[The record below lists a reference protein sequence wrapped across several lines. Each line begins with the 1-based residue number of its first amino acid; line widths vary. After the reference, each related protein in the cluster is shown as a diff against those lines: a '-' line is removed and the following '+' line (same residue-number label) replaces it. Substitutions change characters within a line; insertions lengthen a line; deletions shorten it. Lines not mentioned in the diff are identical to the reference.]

1 MAVRNPVPV
10 AGPRADS
17 QPCVARPIDK
27 AAVTALILTFNEE
40 SNIART
46 LAGLAWVDRILVVDS
61 GSTDATLALLQA
73 TPGVEILGRRF
84 DNFESQRNFGLARIS
99 TPWVLSLDADYGIST
114 RLAGVMRHAIASAPD
129 WVSGFTLPFRY
140 CIQGQPLRGTLL
152 PPRTVLF
159 RQAQACYVADGHA
172 EALQLPGEVWPLKEP
187 ILHDD
192 RKPLTRWL
200 KAQPRYLM
208 AERQKLLSTP
218 SHQLS
223 LADRLRKHSP
233 LAPLVVGLY
242 CLLIKGN
249 LWDGPPGLFYTAQ
262 RIYAE
267 LLLLLFLLEGRT
279 TPSHSTPSH
288 TTQVRP

>member
-1 MAVRNPVPV
+1 MLLRDSTQLARVGNGAPVEAAHGAINPNEQ
-10 AGPRADS
+10 R
-17 QPCVARPIDK
+17 
-27 AAVTALILTFNEE
+27 AVTALILTFNEE
-40 SNIART
+40 INIART
-46 LAGLAWVDRILVVDS
+46 LAGLDWVDQILVVDS
-61 GSTDATLALLQA
+61 GSTDATLAILQG
-73 TPGVEILGRRF
+73 TPGVEVIGRRF
-84 DNFESQRNFGLARIS
+84 DNFENQWNFGLEQIT
-99 TPWVLSLDADYGIST
+99 TPWVLSLDADYGITSQ
-114 RLAGVMRHAIASAPD
+114 LAGVLVRALAVVPNRI
-129 WVSGFTLPFRY
+129 SGFSLSFRY
-140 CIQGQPLRGTLL
+140 CVKGRPLRGTLL

-159 RQAQACYVADGHA
+159 RRLRGKYVSDGHTQL
-172 EALQLPGEVWPLKEP
+172 LQLDGELCSLAEP

-200 KAQPRYLM
+200 GAQPRYLM

-267 LLLLLFLLEGRT
+267 LLLLLFLLE
-279 TPSHSTPSH
+279 SC
-288 TTQVRP
+288 TTQSRTAQGRP